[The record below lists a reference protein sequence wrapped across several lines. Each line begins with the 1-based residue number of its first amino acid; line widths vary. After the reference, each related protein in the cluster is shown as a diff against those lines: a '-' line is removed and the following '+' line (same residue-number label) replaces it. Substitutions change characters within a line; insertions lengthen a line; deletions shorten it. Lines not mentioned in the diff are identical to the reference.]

1 MGATRRHR
9 IPRPIAVLV
18 AVFLGL
24 GGLGAAAGAALGAVG
39 GESASAPFA
48 GHHHH
53 DDGPGFPPGR

>member
-1 MGATRRHR
+1 MGATRRFR

-48 GHHHH
+48 RAS
-53 DDGPGFPPGR
+53 PPR